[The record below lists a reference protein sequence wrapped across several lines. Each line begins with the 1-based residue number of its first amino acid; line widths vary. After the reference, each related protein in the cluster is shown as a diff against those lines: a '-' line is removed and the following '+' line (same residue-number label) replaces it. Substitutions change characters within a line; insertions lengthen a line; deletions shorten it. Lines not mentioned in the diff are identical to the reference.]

1 MSCKTTKTMTT
12 TTTDGVDAR
21 LTATEALSST
31 DLTKKYQDQT
41 QKESQKSEE
50 INNIFS
56 VLFYFYGVE
65 FATLALYLTI

>member
-1 MSCKTTKTMTT
+1 MTT

-21 LTATEALSST
+21 LTATEELSST

-50 INNIFS
+50 INNISEFCS
-56 VLFYFYGVE
+56 IFTVFE